1 MATSGYFDGAKS
13 TYGWYLRL
21 EYNVVSSTSVNLT
34 LKIYDGTGES
44 YNNNANSCYYVIQGT
59 KTYQTI
65 VIGLSDHQSWSCCF
79 EDRWR

>member
-44 YNNNANSCYYVIQGT
+44 YNNNAIVAIMLFKVRKHTKPIAILQRAGT
-59 KTYQTI
+59 
-65 VIGLSDHQSWSCCF
+65 L
-79 EDRWR
+79 